1 MGGSHGVMCRE
12 VGTSPSAAWCS
23 RPTAV
28 KMAAFSCSGSNTLV
42 ASRAPPSPAST
53 RAMSTCSM
61 KERVRNDEMHPGY
74 F

>member
-1 MGGSHGVMCRE
+1 M
-12 VGTSPSAAWCS
+12 
-23 RPTAV
+23 